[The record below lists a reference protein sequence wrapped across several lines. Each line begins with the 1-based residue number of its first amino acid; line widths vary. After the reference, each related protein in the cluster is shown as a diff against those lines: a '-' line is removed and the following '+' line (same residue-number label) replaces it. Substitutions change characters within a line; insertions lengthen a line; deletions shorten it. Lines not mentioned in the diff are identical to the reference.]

1 MENWSTYLMYGA
13 AISFLMFAGS
23 ILIAWF
29 LIIRMPAD
37 FLIRD
42 SLATTETRKHFLF
55 RAGWFIVRNVIGLLL
70 FFSGLVMLVTP
81 GQGLLFIF
89 LGLVFLDFPG
99 KRSLIHRLISQRK
112 INHSINRIRAKAGKP
127 ALELPPSSDA
137 DSVETSANS

>member
-13 AISFLMFAGS
+13 AISILMFAGS
-23 ILIAWF
+23 ILIAWL
-29 LIIRMPAD
+29 LIISLPAD
-37 FLIRD
+37 YLIRD
-42 SLATTETRKHFLF
+42 SVATTETRKHFLV
-55 RAGWFIVRNVIGLLL
+55 RASWFIVRNVIGLLL

-99 KRSLIHRLISQRK
+99 KRSLIHRLISQRR

-127 ALELPPSSDA
+127 PLDLPKA
-137 DSVETSANS
+137 NET